1 MLLVEDNTSIQ
12 QFMAMV
18 LEPHPID
25 LSIAGSL
32 AEARAALR
40 AGQFDLVVTD
50 LMLPDGSGLDL
61 LQELHEAPGLRQS
74 AELAVFSAGVNDAAR
89 ARLEQLGVDR
99 VMTKPAPLAELER
112 QVLEAIDPALRR
124 AEAGPMDGAAAAGT
138 SEQEAIDT
146 YFGGD
151 SALFHAFRRSCLVQF
166 SRDMADGD
174 AALAGQD
181 TAALRRVAHS
191 LKSVLLTLGHP
202 ALSEL
207 ARQAEHD
214 AAGGRPEAAR
224 SWLELRAGLARLT
237 SIGP

>member
-1 MLLVEDNTSIQ
+1 MLLVEDNASIQ
-12 QFMAMV
+12 QFMDMV

-61 LQELHEAPGLRQS
+61 LQELHDAPALRRS
-74 AELAVFSAGVNDAAR
+74 AELAVFSAGVNDAVR
-89 ARLEQLGVDR
+89 AKLHRLGVDR

-112 QVLEAIDPALRR
+112 QVLDAIDPALRR
-124 AEAGPMDGAAAAGT
+124 PETGPVDGAAADT
-138 SEQEAIDT
+138 EQEAIDT

-174 AALAGQD
+174 TALASQD
-181 TAALRRVAHS
+181 SPALRRVAHS

-214 AAGGRPEAAR
+214 AAGGRPEAAQ
-224 SWLELRAGLARLT
+224 SWHELRAGLARLAST
-237 SIGP
+237 RQ

>member
-40 AGQFDLVVTD
+40 GGQFDLVVTD

-61 LQELHEAPGLRQS
+61 LQELHDAPDLRRS

-89 ARLEQLGVDR
+89 ARLRLLGVDR

-124 AEAGPMDGAAAAGT
+124 AEPAPADGAAATGDA
-138 SEQEAIDT
+138 EREAIAT
-146 YFGGD
+146 YFGGN

-181 TAALRRVAHS
+181 AAALRRVAHS

-207 ARQAEHD
+207 ARQAEND
-214 AAGGRPEAAR
+214 AAGGRPESAG
-224 SWLELRAGLARLT
+224 SWHELRAGLARLT
-237 SIGP
+237 SSEP